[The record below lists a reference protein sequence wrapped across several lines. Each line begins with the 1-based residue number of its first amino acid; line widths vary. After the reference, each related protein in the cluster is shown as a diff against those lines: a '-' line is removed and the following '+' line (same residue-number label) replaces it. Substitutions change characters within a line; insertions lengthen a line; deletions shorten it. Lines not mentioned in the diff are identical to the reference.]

1 MTPQSKYKAQ
11 KTVCAAGHKHDSK
24 AEAARCDDL
33 HTLQAAGHLYDL
45 EQQPV
50 FRVEIGGKLMCRYVA
65 DFAWQV
71 GGARVIEDVKGV
83 ATPIFNL
90 KKKLVEATHPG
101 VVITVYPPRKRKAR
115 KAKVKAK

>member
-1 MTPQSKYKAQ
+1 VRGQPKYKAQ

-33 HTLQAAGHLYDL
+33 HGLQAAGHLYGL

-71 GGARVIEDVKGV
+71 GGARVVEDVKGV
-83 ATPIFNL
+83 VTPMFNL

-115 KAKVKAK
+115 KAKAK